1 MKYQHN
7 SSVSSQFKHHLN
19 TLLQKQLFLFPSSFC
34 HQNKKAGKQ
43 TMKTKQILSAIKLL
57 KDLEHLKDIAIAT
70 LQRTN
75 RRYQERNTIEFSQK
89 QIHISFFTVFRIAL
103 MSLFLKLYLREMDK
117 NDCII
122 FILVFELQSDWC
134 AHQ

>member
-1 MKYQHN
+1 
-7 SSVSSQFKHHLN
+7 
-19 TLLQKQLFLFPSSFC
+19 
-34 HQNKKAGKQ
+34 
-43 TMKTKQILSAIKLL
+43 MKTKQILSAIKLL